1 MLPIPQ
7 NDNVRLAIHAVC
19 LLTIVVGVVVLVVLA
34 LFGYE
39 LDGSHD
45 HDRKTAGG

>member
-1 MLPIPQ
+1 MNRPIT
-7 NDNVRLAIHAVC
+7 RLY
-19 LLTIVVGVVVLVVLA
+19 LVVLA

-45 HDRKTAGG
+45 HDRNTADG